1 MTRSVLIAL
10 AIVACLT
17 GGCRIN
23 VGPDAPVN
31 APPAAAGEG
40 SDPVDQIT
48 VASFDFTENRV
59 VAEIYAQAL
68 EAWGYPTERALGLA
82 SRELLEPA
90 LEQGLV
96 DLVPEYAGTALQ
108 FLTTDPKAAS
118 ADPAVTHARLEEAFA
133 ARNIAVLDGAPA
145 QNQNALVV
153 ERETADKYRLTA
165 VSDLQAIAPQ
175 LVLGGPPECPS
186 RPLCLVGFREVY
198 GLHFERFVPLDV
210 GGPLTVAALEGD
222 EIDVAVLFTGDRPV
236 IGRQLVFLADDLGL
250 QPAENITPVVRQEV
264 IDAHGPELRRRLD
277 RVTRRLTTADLADLV
292 RRVDVDRE
300 DPARLAAAWLRRTA
314 VLPSPAQRTESG

>member
-1 MTRSVLIAL
+1 MTRYVAVAFAL
-10 AIVACLT
+10 VGCLASACT
-17 GGCRIN
+17 
-23 VGPDAPVN
+23 PVD
-31 APPAAAGEG
+31 APPAVTGGESG
-40 SDPVDQIT
+40 PADQIT

-59 VAEIYAQAL
+59 VAEIYAQSL

-108 FLTTDPKAAS
+108 FLTGDPTAAS
-118 ADPAVTHARLEEAFA
+118 ADPAITHDRLEAAFA
-133 ARNIAVLDGAPA
+133 ARHIAVFDGAPA

-153 ERETADKYRLTA
+153 RRETADKFQLTA
-165 VSDLQAIAPQ
+165 VSDLRALASR

-186 RPLCLVGFREVY
+186 RPLCLLGFRDVY
-198 GLHFERFVPLDV
+198 GLRFQRFIPLDV
-210 GGPLTVAALEGD
+210 GGPLTLAALEGG

-236 IGRQLVFLADDLGL
+236 TGRQLVFLTDDLAL
-250 QPAENITPVVRQEV
+250 QPAENITPVVRQDV
-264 IDAHGPELRRRLD
+264 INAHGPELRRRLD
-277 RVTRRLTTADLADLV
+277 HVTRRLTTADLARLV

-300 DPARLAAAWLRRTA
+300 DPAALAAAWLRRND
-314 VLPSPAQRTESG
+314 VLQQPAQQSEERTTP